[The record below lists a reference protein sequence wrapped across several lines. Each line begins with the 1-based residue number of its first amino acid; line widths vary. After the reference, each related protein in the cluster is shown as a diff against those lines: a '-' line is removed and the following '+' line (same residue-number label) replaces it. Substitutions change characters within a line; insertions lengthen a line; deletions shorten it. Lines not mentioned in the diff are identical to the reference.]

1 MKFYKAD
8 SVKIIDY
15 AAKNEPLETKGRDFC
30 IVHND
35 TDS

>member
-1 MKFYKAD
+1 MNFYKAK
-8 SVKIIDY
+8 SIKKIDY
-15 AAKNEPLETKGRDFC
+15 TNDVPLAIKGRDFC

>member
-15 AAKNEPLETKGRDFC
+15 AKDEPLEIKGRDFC